1 MTVTNHKQSIF
12 SVIVLLDHS
21 GIDNIDK
28 DVTLFHDVGLF

>member
-1 MTVTNHKQSIF
+1 MTVTNHKVIF